1 MLRQG
6 RKNVRTPGKLF
17 QEMKGKVREFLEGII
32 GQTHIWLSEQA
43 MDSAVGMTLS
53 SST

>member
-17 QEMKGKVREFLEGII
+17 QEMKDKVREFGRGL
-32 GQTHIWLSEQA
+32 
-43 MDSAVGMTLS
+43 
-53 SST
+53 